1 MSEGERNKMLYI
13 YHVSRDSRLYKIVC
27 ASEEEAMRQKTINE
41 RTGGIIS
48 KIVKRETPLV
58 IEIPLGQGEGF
69 I

>member
-1 MSEGERNKMLYI
+1 MSEGERNKTLYV
-13 YHVSRDSRLYKIVC
+13 YHVSRDCTLYKVVC

-48 KIVKRETPLV
+48 KTVKRKTPLV
-58 IEIPLGQGEGF
+58 IEIPEGQEGGF